1 MEGGV
6 FLNIGNKDSRLTVRI
21 SSEFDNWIQERAAL
35 SHLSVS
41 DYVRFVLED
50 FRRSVIIAEKVSE
63 VLDNGYSTTP
73 IDD

>member
-1 MEGGV
+1 MKGGV

-21 SSEFDNWIQERAAL
+21 SSEFDNWLQDRAAL

-50 FRRSVIIAEKVSE
+50 FRRSVIIAEKVQE
-63 VLDNGYSTTP
+63 VLQDGHSTTSVN
-73 IDD
+73 D